1 MVEKFGGKNKKMK
14 ILKITAL
21 FCILYLLPAFVT
33 HQILKDVVKKGSI
46 SKMDGM
52 FMVLFPAI
60 NTLIPIGFYIGYGL
74 EFVADLMFDVEDNQ
88 NE

>member
-1 MVEKFGGKNKKMK
+1 MK
-14 ILKITAL
+14 YTIKITAL
-21 FCILYLLPAFVT
+21 FFILYLVPAFAT
-33 HQILKDVVKKGSI
+33 QQMIKGEVKKGTV

-60 NTLIPIGFYIGYGL
+60 NMLVPIGLCIGYGL
-74 EFVADLMFDVEDNQ
+74 EFVADLMFDVEDVE